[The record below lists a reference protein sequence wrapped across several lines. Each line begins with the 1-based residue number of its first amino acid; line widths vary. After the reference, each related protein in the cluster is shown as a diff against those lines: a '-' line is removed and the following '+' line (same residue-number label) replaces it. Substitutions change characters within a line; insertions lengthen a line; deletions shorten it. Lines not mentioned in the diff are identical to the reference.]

1 VETPVFVSLTEARRT
16 TKINR
21 KWPKGQDDHK
31 VTNFLINEVK
41 AKTSGESSPMS
52 SQVIPL
58 HYVTV
63 EFRLRD
69 QNRIIEKSGQHRFLY
84 GVEHW
89 IDGLDQQLENLR
101 EGDHLKLKLDSHT
114 AALVASRLL
123 SREEWPE
130 LERGLALE
138 LKVVEVVKAEPKE
151 VVKALAATVQCCD
164 HCGGH

>member
-1 VETPVFVSLTEARRT
+1 
-16 TKINR
+16 
-21 KWPKGQDDHK
+21 
-31 VTNFLINEVK
+31 
-41 AKTSGESSPMS
+41 MS
-52 SQVIPL
+52 SRVMPL

-63 EFRLRD
+63 EFRLHD
-69 QNRIIEKSGQHRFLY
+69 QDKIIEKSGQHRFLY
-84 GVEHW
+84 GVEPW

-101 EGDHLKLKLDSHT
+101 EGDHLKLKPDSDT

-123 SREEWPE
+123 SPEEWSE
-130 LERGLALE
+130 VERGLALE